1 MSACEDESPCTPLFL
16 FLKTTRIRRM
26 KRILKYIFWL
36 AVAGGIAYGSYY
48 AYNNWWNAGTA
59 DKISSEAGMVKGV
72 MTQKAS
78 DYTQAIA
85 STTGQSVASFLKSNI
100 GNFIASVGEGI
111 QSAGMNLSG
120 STSSA
125 PISLSSPL
133 AQDVS
138 SLSSS
143 LPTGDIPTPTSS
155 VFDVPPL
162 PTTIAVKIGD
172 LLTFSINSGEVYKVD
187 WGDGVKSQ
195 GATEA
200 DSITI
205 IHHSWSSLGD
215 YEINVSVGNSVT
227 SNVYSFP
234 VRVYQ

>member
-1 MSACEDESPCTPLFL
+1 M
-16 FLKTTRIRRM
+16 
-26 KRILKYIFWL
+26 KYIFWI

-48 AYNNWWNAGTA
+48 AYNNWWNNETA
-59 DKISSEAGMVKGV
+59 DKVSSGAGTIGKTVS
-72 MTQKAS
+72 QEAS
-78 DYTQAIA
+78 DYARTIA
-85 STTGQSVASFLKSNI
+85 STTGQSVTSFLKNNF
-100 GNFIASVGEGI
+100 GNFIASVGEEI
-111 QSAGMNLSG
+111 QSAGVNLSG
-120 STSSA
+120 STSSV

-133 AQDVS
+133 APNIS

-143 LPTGDIPTPTSS
+143 LPTGNIPTPTSS
-155 VFDVPPL
+155 AFDVPPL

-172 LLTFSINSGEVYKVD
+172 LLTFSINSGQIYKVD
-187 WGDGVKSQ
+187 WGDGSNSQ